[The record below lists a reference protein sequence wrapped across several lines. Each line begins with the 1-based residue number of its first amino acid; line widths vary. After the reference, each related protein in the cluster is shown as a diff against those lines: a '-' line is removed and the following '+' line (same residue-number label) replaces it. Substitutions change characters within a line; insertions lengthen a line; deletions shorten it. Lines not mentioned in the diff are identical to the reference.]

1 MKRVQRFDTVKVKA
15 RFDENGFLVDTPIV
29 ARIGAQTYQTPNG
42 PRVEFRPRSEV
53 FDAESLASYQ
63 GKPITLGHKMV
74 NAKNAKGLVV
84 GSCSGAGKE
93 DGIGV
98 LVPVMIYDGESI
110 EQAKQRVAAEL
121 SVGYTSIDIDK
132 KAGAT
137 TRRANTTSMKTYR
150 KTSKN

>member
-1 MKRVQRFDTVKVKA
+1 
-15 RFDENGFLVDTPIV
+15 
-29 ARIGAQTYQTPNG
+29 
-42 PRVEFRPRSEV
+42 
-53 FDAESLASYQ
+53 
-63 GKPITLGHKMV
+63 
-74 NAKNAKGLVV
+74 
-84 GSCSGAGKE
+84 
-93 DGIGV
+93 
-98 LVPVMIYDGESI
+98 MIYDGESI